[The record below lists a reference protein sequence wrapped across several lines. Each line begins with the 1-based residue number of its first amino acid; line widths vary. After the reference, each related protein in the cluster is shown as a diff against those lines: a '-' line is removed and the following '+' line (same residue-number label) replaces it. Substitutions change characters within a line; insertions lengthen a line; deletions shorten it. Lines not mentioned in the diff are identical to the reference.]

1 MSKEEYRVGRTV
13 IDKKSFDK
21 TINTD
26 FEFYTD
32 PIPVEDTDTVEEL
45 FRLYEK
51 LYLEVPLE
59 GDLSHTTLI
68 ERSSELVQVDNTNEI
83 IEPLLEEISE
93 LRSELLEK
101 EREILNFQIDQS
113 KNNIP

>member
-26 FEFYTD
+26 FKFYTD
-32 PIPVEDTDTVEEL
+32 PVPVEDTDTVEEL

-83 IEPLLEEISE
+83 IANWIAWLMIVGLLCWIGISNG
-93 LRSELLEK
+93 K
-101 EREILNFQIDQS
+101 YAF
-113 KNNIP
+113 